1 MLERWVWP
9 TGPTTTPPALRR
21 SAAARSHCPCPATD
35 PEIIYFDE
43 PTSALDPELTGEV
56 LSVMRQLAE
65 EGMTMLVVT
74 HDGLCPQRFSKTVF
88 MENGVV
94 VEQAPS
100 REFFADPKEER
111 TRAFCKRSPTRSDI
125 RSSGSFLLGHEYG
138 LRLPAHAAALERAL
152 HSAGRCPNSN
162 SLFPPL
168 AAVVAVAGHS
178 IARPIALRATGSHP
192 SGRSSEKLPDGRLD
206 KHFN

>member
-1 MLERWVWP
+1 MGLADRADYYPRQLSGGQQQRVAIAR
-9 TGPTTTPPALRR
+9 AL
-21 SAAARSHCPCPATD
+21 ATD

-74 HDGLCPQRFSKTVF
+74 HEMGFARNVSSKTVF

-111 TRAFCKRSPTRSDI
+111 TRAFFAKDRPHGVIYGHRGASSSDTNTGC
-125 RSSGSFLLGHEYG
+125 GSQRMRRPLSEPCILL
-138 LRLPAHAAALERAL
+138 AAV
-152 HSAGRCPNSN
+152 PNSN

-206 KHFN
+206 EHFN

>member
-1 MLERWVWP
+1 
-9 TGPTTTPPALRR
+9 
-21 SAAARSHCPCPATD
+21 
-35 PEIIYFDE
+35 
-43 PTSALDPELTGEV
+43 
-56 LSVMRQLAE
+56 
-65 EGMTMLVVT
+65 MLVVT
-74 HDGLCPQRFSKTVF
+74 HEMGFARNVSSKTVF

-100 REFFADPKEER
+100 HQFFAAPR
-111 TRAFCKRSPTRSDI
+111 RRSAPGPFCKRSPTRSDI